1 MLLPTDEDTAMSP
14 KPFLATMTLVI
25 RSGMEVPAAKNVK
38 PITYKIYGF
47 IEYWISDI
55 TKFHFWVS
63 SNFENF
69 VLNGC

>member
-47 IEYWISDI
+47 IEY
-55 TKFHFWVS
+55 
-63 SNFENF
+63 
-69 VLNGC
+69 